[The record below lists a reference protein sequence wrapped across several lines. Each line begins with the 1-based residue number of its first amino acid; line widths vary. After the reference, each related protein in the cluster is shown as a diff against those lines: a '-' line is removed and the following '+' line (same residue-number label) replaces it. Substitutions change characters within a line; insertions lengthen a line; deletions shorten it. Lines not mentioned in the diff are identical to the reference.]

1 MSPQLALTTHS
12 VAMGPGLRRDDTF
25 FVATPKRCNVD
36 YSRSTIVTLA
46 MPPPSHMVCK
56 P

>member
-1 MSPQLALTTHS
+1 
-12 VAMGPGLRRDDTF
+12 MGPGFRRDDT
-25 FVATPKRCNVD
+25 VVERRVSEASAA

-46 MPPPSHMVCK
+46 MPPPSHMVWS